1 MNRATKLSNWARV
14 AVTQQKQ
21 MLLIRTPLPSH
32 VDVAHIYLWDMK
44 VKVRVNVYVCKLSN
58 FSLKG
63 LS

>member
-21 MLLIRTPLPSH
+21 MRLIPTPLPSH
-32 VDVAHIYLWDMK
+32 ADVADIYDMK